1 MMIQCFFIWLTS
13 TVHKGNLGNVWNLDM
28 KLFPCCV
35 LLFINN
41 DIWLKLSIKSDNNSA
56 SQVES
61 IVCAGGLGAGWHSEP
76 LVSSLWR
83 VPARVTLPSAQTTSR
98 SGFCHYS
105 QVSSMFSD
113 FHSVHQLQTISLPQ
127 SVFTSTCMVLESPL
141 FKPEKQNVSREKN
154 VQLRLERSH

>member
-1 MMIQCFFIWLTS
+1 MMIQCFFHLVNIYSAQGKFGKHLEFGQT
-13 TVHKGNLGNVWNLDM
+13 M
-28 KLFPCCV
+28 KLFLCFV
-35 LLFINN
+35 LLFIDN
-41 DIWLKLSIKSDNNSA
+41 DIWLKLSIKSDNKSA
-56 SQVES
+56 FQVES

-105 QVSSMFSD
+105 QVSSMFPD
-113 FHSVHQLQTISLPQ
+113 FHSVHQLQTHSETYHYLSL
-127 SVFTSTCMVLESPL
+127 SLESLL